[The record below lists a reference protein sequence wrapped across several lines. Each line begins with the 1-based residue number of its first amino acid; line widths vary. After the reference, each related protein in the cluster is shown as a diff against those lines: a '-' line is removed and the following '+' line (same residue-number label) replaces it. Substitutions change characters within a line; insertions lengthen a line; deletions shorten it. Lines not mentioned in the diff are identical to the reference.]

1 MNLNIKDGLIKKQNS
16 FSSLDDIQKTA
27 YYLSN
32 DIAIFLGE
40 MLEELNF
47 SSYIFRTGLERSL
60 VRVLNSLVKRVQPVT
75 LYPDSIPGFS
85 LMVFRKSIKQ
95 SDEDVKKAHVPRSP
109 VEELKEVSVIETVIG
124 RYFDKNKQQVLVIE
138 NDDMIFAL
146 FPVAD
151 TKKNLKALELYIT
164 F

>member
-16 FSSLDDIQKTA
+16 FSSLEDIQKTA
-27 YYLSN
+27 YYLAN
-32 DIAIFLGE
+32 DIAIYLGE

-47 SSYIFRTGLERSL
+47 SSYVFRTGLERSL
-60 VRVLNSLVKRVQPVT
+60 VRVLNSLLKRNQPVT

-85 LMVFRKSIKQ
+85 LMVF
-95 SDEDVKKAHVPRSP
+95 KKTTSLPENAKTAHVPRSP
-109 VEELKEVSVIETVIG
+109 VDEIKEVSVIETVIG

-138 NDDMIFAL
+138 NEDMIFAL